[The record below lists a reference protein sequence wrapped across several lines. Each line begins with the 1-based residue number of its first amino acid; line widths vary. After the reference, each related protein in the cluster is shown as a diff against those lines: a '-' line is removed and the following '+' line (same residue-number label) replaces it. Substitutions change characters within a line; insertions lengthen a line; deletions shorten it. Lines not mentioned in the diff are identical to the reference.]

1 MKKSIL
7 VLGILSFTVLL
18 SCKKNE
24 ETTTTEVAAP
34 TESTQPP
41 TESTST
47 EQVTDTVPKDGTS
60 VSISSEGVNISSKD
74 GDKKVEVNATKE
86 GAAVEI
92 KK

>member
-1 MKKSIL
+1 MKKLIL

-24 ETTTTEVAAP
+24 ETTTNEVVAP
-34 TESTQPP
+34 TENTQPA
-41 TESTST
+41 TESTPT

-74 GDKKVEVNATKE
+74 GEKKVEVNATKE
-86 GAAVEI
+86 GAAVEV

>member
-24 ETTTTEVAAP
+24 ETTTDKIVTP
-34 TESTQPP
+34 TENTQTTPESTP
-41 TESTST
+41 TEQT
-47 EQVTDTVPKDGTS
+47 TDTVPKDGTS